1 MYSKIVLGMAVAG
14 AASAA
19 NIVRRDTGGG
29 GHHDHSHA
37 PAAAAP
43 SSGYSEPAAAAPAA
57 GYGAPAASYGA
68 PAASYGAPAASYGA
82 PASSYGAPATGPS
95 YSAPSAGYGYDVGY
109 EEEGGFDLSAIIIP
123 ILIIFGLSLLFPTI
137 TTVSVNGRRKR
148 DLETG
153 MYIDNRMV
161 SGHKPVERTARLSP
175 PNPVC
180 GRIPV
185 GSQTLTRKTPFTK
198 DFYFLPALPLSFIDL
213 ALNEIQTTS
222 DDSANEQSIA
232 KGDLTHF
239 VLCF

>member
-1 MYSKIVLGMAVAG
+1 MYSKIVLGLAVAG

-19 NIVRRDTGGG
+19 DLVRRDTGGG

-37 PAAAAP
+37 AAPAP

-153 MYIDNRMV
+153 MYIEGRLA
-161 SGHKPVERTARLSP
+161 SGHKPAGARLSRGKTA
-175 PNPVC
+175 NWFC
-180 GRIPV
+180 ARIPV
-185 GSQTLTRKTPFTK
+185 GSQTLTRKTPIILVVIVIF
-198 DFYFLPALPLSFIDL
+198 
-213 ALNEIQTTS
+213 
-222 DDSANEQSIA
+222 
-232 KGDLTHF
+232 
-239 VLCF
+239 